1 MPINDLNALPEDS
14 AVAELLQCCG
24 STRWA
29 RGMAAARPL
38 LSLEAMSLMGDR
50 IWASLEPEDWLEA
63 FRMHP
68 RIGGSGG
75 PGGSGGAGG
84 AGRSGVWSADEQLG
98 ARSMSD
104 AVGKRLAKANRD
116 YEARFGYLF
125 IVCATGKSAEE
136 ILAILERRLA
146 NGPGEELRIAAEEQR
161 KITHLRLAKLLDVEA

>member
-1 MPINDLNALPEDS
+1 MPINDLNALNALPEDS
-14 AVAELLQCCG
+14 AVAALLRCCG

-29 RGMAAARPL
+29 RGMAATRPL
-38 LSLEAMSLMGDR
+38 PSLEAMSMTADR

-63 FRMHP
+63 FRTHP
-68 RIGGSGG
+68 RIGE
-75 PGGSGGAGG
+75 SGGAGG
-84 AGRSGVWSADEQLG
+84 AGGSRAWSADEQAG
-98 ARSMSD
+98 VRSMTD
-104 AVGKRLAKANRD
+104 AVGERLATANRE

-161 KITHLRLAKLLDVEA
+161 KIMRLRLAKLLDFGS

>member
-14 AVAELLQCCG
+14 AVAELLHCCG

-38 LSLEAMSLMGDR
+38 PSLEAMSMTADR

-63 FRMHP
+63 FRTHP
-68 RIGGSGG
+68 RIGE
-75 PGGSGGAGG
+75 SGGAGG
-84 AGRSGVWSADEQLG
+84 ADEAGEAGEAGAWSADEQAG
-98 ARSMSD
+98 VGSMTD
-104 AVGKRLAKANRD
+104 AVGERLAKANRE

-146 NGPGEELRIAAEEQR
+146 NGPGEELRIAVEEQR
-161 KITHLRLAKLLDVEA
+161 KIMRLRLARLMDLGS